1 MTEKRNSFYLNII
14 SQRFQ
19 MKKLKNSLLNFFN
32 VNFRFWFHAE
42 RERHTHR
49 YKKKEKKNED
59 KTTEFFFWF

>member
-14 SQRFQ
+14 SQSFQ

-42 RERHTHR
+42 RERDTR
-49 YKKKEKKNED
+49 TDTKRRKKRT
-59 KTTEFFFWF
+59 KTKQRSFFLV